1 MITDIE
7 YKAFLEQLAN
17 DFINNQRDTAKYLE
31 TLLLENDKT
40 ATDLFEFRKFFLD
53 KNDFEKIEGFL
64 EIGFYRDKAKEDR
77 VTFFCLEFE
86 LETVIRRLMLIS
98 FCKKYNDKQIL
109 FEEEPR
115 FTNHIRI
122 KGSKKKKAE
131 NELIDFKTFNQLHN
145 SEIFQFDKKFAKLSA
160 YLNPRIP
167 EWAENNFGS
176 SPLFVR
182 LNPDII
188 SDIRLRQLL
197 TEELQINPYNID
209 WKSFKFNSNLIHATE
224 YKLENIELTKET
236 AANYW
241 DFKIRGIKSLEIST
255 SKKNSYRSFMIEE
268 IIDKYGDEQILI
280 GKCIHFDCLNFNDCD
295 LDNQVLDHLDL
306 AINVYEKETRTAR
319 LRETLKNGTIV
330 DADFRTHILRIDKVS
345 IKSLPVFCLLFFGS
359 MTLTEKYIADIRD
372 ND

>member
-7 YKAFLEQLAN
+7 YETFLEQLAQ
-17 DFINNQRDTAKYLE
+17 DFIKKQRDTARYLE
-31 TLLLENDKT
+31 TLLLQNDKT

-53 KNDFEKIEGFL
+53 KHDFEKIEGYL
-64 EIGFYRDKAKEDR
+64 EIGFYRNKAKEDR

-86 LETVIRRLMLIS
+86 LETVIRRLRLINL
-98 FCKKYNDKQIL
+98 CKKYDDKEKL
-109 FEEEPR
+109 FDEEPR
-115 FTNHIRI
+115 LTDHIRI
-122 KGSKKKKAE
+122 KGSKKKKPE
-131 NELIDFKTFNQLHN
+131 NELIDFKAFNQLHN
-145 SEIFQFDKKFAKLSA
+145 SEIIKFDKKFAKLSA

-167 EWAENNFGS
+167 EWADNNFDS

-188 SDIRLRQLL
+188 SDTRLPQLL

-209 WKSFKFNSNLIHATE
+209 WKSFKFNSNLIKATE
-224 YKLENIELTKET
+224 YKLENIELSKES
-236 AANYW
+236 AAEYW

-255 SKKNSYRSFMIEE
+255 SKKDNYRSFMLEE

-280 GKCIHFDCLNFNDCD
+280 GKCIHFDCLNFNDND

-319 LRETLKNGTIV
+319 LGETLKNGKIV
-330 DADFRTHILRIDKVS
+330 DADFRTHVLRIDKVS

-359 MTLTEKYIADIRD
+359 MTLTEKYISDITN

>member
-7 YKAFLEQLAN
+7 YELYLEQLAQ
-17 DFINNQRDTAKYLE
+17 DFIINQRDTARYLE
-31 TLLLENDKT
+31 ALLFQNDKI

-53 KNDFEKIEGFL
+53 KHDFEKIEGYL
-64 EIGFYRDKAKEDR
+64 KIGFYRNKTKEDR

-86 LETVIRRLMLIS
+86 LEIVIRRLHLINL
-98 FCKKYNDKQIL
+98 CKKYDDKQTL

-115 FTNHIRI
+115 LIEHIRI
-122 KGSKKKKAE
+122 KGSKKKKPE
-131 NELIDFKTFNQLHN
+131 NELIDFKVFNQLHN
-145 SEIFQFDKKFAKLSA
+145 SEIFKFDKKFSKLSS
-160 YLNPRIP
+160 YLNPKIP
-167 EWAENNFGS
+167 EWANNNFVS

-188 SDIRLRQLL
+188 SDTRLPQLL

-209 WKSFKFNSNLIHATE
+209 WKSINFNSNLINSTE
-224 YKLENIELTKET
+224 YKLENIELSKET
-236 AANYW
+236 AAEYW

-255 SKKNSYRSFMIEE
+255 SKKNNYRSFMIEE
-268 IIDKYGDEQILI
+268 LIDKYDDEQILI
-280 GKCIHFDCLNFNDCD
+280 GKCIHFDCLNFNDND

-319 LRETLKNGTIV
+319 LGETLKNGKIV
-330 DADFRTHILRIDKVS
+330 DADFRTHLIRIDKVS

-359 MTLTEKYIADIRD
+359 MTLAEKYISNIT
-372 ND
+372 NNE